1 MKHLVLDATIYPA
14 LAVRAGLRRISFSYR
29 GVSGLS
35 GHEDRT
41 EPRQGYGCPW
51 QEQRNKASRGAA
63 GRWDVMKVVLA
74 LVISSIVLI
83 PGNVVLARTKPPQ
96 PGRVSVSYLPPKNPA
111 HEPIYEQLKEI
122 RFLEKVQ
129 ELHSPVRLPRTLL
142 VKLEGCD
149 GDDNA
154 SYDKDIIVVCYE
166 YIDAVWKTAP
176 EATTEDGVTQVDAL
190 VGPLFETTF
199 HEFAHAMFDMLRVPL
214 LGREED
220 AADQVSAYI
229 MLRLGKAEARRL
241 ITGAAYAYKTEAE
254 AAKAP
259 PGVKQFANAHGTPA
273 QRFYN
278 LLCIAYGADPQL
290 FGDMV
295 KKGRLP
301 KERAEDC
308 KDEYDQV
315 AYAFQQLIGQHLDS
329 VLTKVVSEKGW
340 LPHAKW
346 LPRKSASA
354 QKK

>member
-1 MKHLVLDATIYPA
+1 
-14 LAVRAGLRRISFSYR
+14 
-29 GVSGLS
+29 
-35 GHEDRT
+35 
-41 EPRQGYGCPW
+41 
-51 QEQRNKASRGAA
+51 
-63 GRWDVMKVVLA
+63 MKVVLA
-74 LVISSIVLI
+74 LVVSSIVLV

-129 ELHSPVRLPRTLL
+129 EFLSRVRLPRRLL

-166 YIDAVWKTAP
+166 YIDTVWKTVP
-176 EATTEDGVTQVDAL
+176 EATTEDGVAPVDAL

-199 HEFAHAMFDMLRVPL
+199 HEFAHAMFDMLRVPV

-229 MLRLGKAEARRL
+229 MLHLGKAEARRL

-254 AAKAP
+254 VAKAP

-295 KKGRLP
+295 KKGHLP

-308 KDEYDQV
+308 KDEYEQV
-315 AYAFQQLIGQHLDS
+315 AYAFHQLIGQYLDP
-329 VLTKVVSEKGW
+329 VLAKVVLEEGW
-340 LPHAKW
+340 LPDAKW
-346 LPRKSASA
+346 QLLPKSASA
-354 QKK
+354 RSGFAGAHGKR